1 MERADALLVVGSSLM
16 VYSGFRFCRMAR
28 ASGKPIAAIN
38 LGRTRADDLL
48 DIKIEE
54 SSERV
59 LPLAVELLQQ
69 AQAGTERVTPSIQL
83 DGGTL

>member
-1 MERADALLVVGSSLM
+1 
-16 VYSGFRFCRMAR
+16 MAQ

-54 SSERV
+54 SSERL
-59 LPLAVELLQQ
+59 LPLVLELL
-69 AQAGTERVTPSIQL
+69 ERSRPDRVRPSIQL

>member
-1 MERADALLVVGSSLM
+1 M
-16 VYSGFRFCRMAR
+16 VYSGFRFCRMAQ

-59 LPLAVELLQQ
+59 LPLVLELL
-69 AQAGTERVTPSIQL
+69 ERSRPDTVRPSIQL

>member
-1 MERADALLVVGSSLM
+1 
-16 VYSGFRFCRMAR
+16 MAR

-54 SSERV
+54 SSERL
-59 LPLAVELLQQ
+59 LPLVLELLERVHP
-69 AQAGTERVTPSIQL
+69 ERVTPSIQL

>member
-1 MERADALLVVGSSLM
+1 
-16 VYSGFRFCRMAR
+16 MAR

-59 LPLAVELLQQ
+59 LPLVLELL
-69 AQAGTERVTPSIQL
+69 ERTRSGDNNITPSIQL